1 MNLMKSTFIIIGI
14 LTLFV
19 LQACAQESLFKKIDE
34 IVLEEAK
41 YDLFSGTMLVAKDG
55 KTIYK

>member
-1 MNLMKSTFIIIGI
+1 MKSTFIIIGI